1 MAGMIGTRKTGEMAA
16 RSNRRWL
23 APFQDLEDVLERF
36 WADQGNGMGTP
47 LIAPPLD
54 MTEKD
59 GEILLRMDLP
69 GIDAKD
75 IDIQVNGSQLTI
87 SGERKE
93 EKEESG
99 ETYHRIER
107 RSGRFS
113 RSVLLPCDVQES
125 KVDARYV
132 NGVLTIRMPKTAEAT
147 SKHIVVKT

>member
-1 MAGMIGTRKTGEMAA
+1 MTGMMSAGKVGGMATQPR
-16 RSNRRWL
+16 RRWL
-23 APFQDLEDVLERF
+23 APFQDLEDVFERF
-36 WADQGNGMGTP
+36 WADQGNGMVAS
-47 LIAPPLD
+47 LFAPPLD

-75 IDIQVNGSQLTI
+75 IDIQVTGNQLTI

-113 RSVLLPCDVQES
+113 RSVLLPCDVQDD
-125 KVDARYV
+125 KVDARYA
-132 NGVLTIRMPKTAEAT
+132 NGVLTIRLPKTAEAK
-147 SKHIVVKT
+147 SKHIAVKT